1 LDCSP
6 ARASSNQRRPPSP
19 PADCQDALA
28 APSSGGM
35 DAPAAL
41 HSSLR
46 VTEVDI
52 GCAARSSS
60 CSIQIGC
67 IAVGEIR
74 AALPTLPS
82 ILAAAL
88 TRCPPVAT
96 AVRHRRPDAVPR
108 PLSKAALGWCLDT
121 SRSRCCPTL
130 AACADDARLVGHLLQ
145 DAYANWCQTAR
156 YLSEGLVCRRATPS
170 SVQPE
175 TQPPLVSSEPSS
187 RS

>member
-1 LDCSP
+1 MMMVAVNAQMLMMVAAVEIYLLDCSP

-46 VTEVDI
+46 VTEVDLDAAVRVRLCQLQLPSQESHREATERLQRACGQRTERLRKHRGTTQGQGAQRREHREHNTGGTGGTGDTGGRGVYI

-74 AALPTLPS
+74 AALPTWPRQQ
-82 ILAAAL
+82 AF
-88 TRCPPVAT
+88 R
-96 AVRHRRPDAVPR
+96 RHQ
-108 PLSKAALGWCLDT
+108 C
-121 SRSRCCPTL
+121 
-130 AACADDARLVGHLLQ
+130 
-145 DAYANWCQTAR
+145 
-156 YLSEGLVCRRATPS
+156 
-170 SVQPE
+170 
-175 TQPPLVSSEPSS
+175 
-187 RS
+187 